1 MVKFSRT
8 NRGFLGA
15 KSVFLQTNSE
25 FLRANNEFLRTS
37 SERYLLLC
45 PLIIFT
51 ISIFFAREPKSYAFL
66 RFFLGKTLSIS
77 EPGIWNSEWK
87 RWAGK
92 LVSGNHEFP
101 QENSGWREMVAS
113 PMLAMFSGSPTGS
126 LNSLFPLIIFFAGSL
141 ACFTTY
147 CYNSL
152 FFPDRYWIPKFYS
165 KKITVSSHYLLRSKT
180 SLIQKTLE
188 NMLSPHFV

>member
-77 EPGIWNSEWK
+77 EPGI
-87 RWAGK
+87 
-92 LVSGNHEFP
+92 
-101 QENSGWREMVAS
+101 
-113 PMLAMFSGSPTGS
+113 
-126 LNSLFPLIIFFAGSL
+126 
-141 ACFTTY
+141 
-147 CYNSL
+147 
-152 FFPDRYWIPKFYS
+152 
-165 KKITVSSHYLLRSKT
+165 
-180 SLIQKTLE
+180 
-188 NMLSPHFV
+188 